1 MTTCGVITHR
11 IQYKISCKIHFR
23 MVSKTR
29 VLMCAILEPQLQLF
43 WNFCTN
49 RCLFTWFILSL
60 CQFVKNRDGSP
71 TITKLAIEFEFAM
84 RKWRFNDVIAVALV
98 YSTLNPQIFR
108 SPISLVYMCTS
119 IILPIRRHLCS
130 VPLVS
135 AFLRPKIHQV
145 YGLFLDQSISSMA
158 SKHKR
163 RTREFR
169 KSSSIHNSR
178 ASKQH

>member
-1 MTTCGVITHR
+1 
-11 IQYKISCKIHFR
+11 
-23 MVSKTR
+23 MVA
-29 VLMCAILEPQLQLF
+29 LQLQSE
-43 WNFCTN
+43 
-49 RCLFTWFILSL
+49 RLSL
-60 CQFVKNRDGSP
+60 NLPCGSEGLM
-71 TITKLAIEFEFAM
+71 TSSQSLLYFIS
-84 RKWRFNDVIAVALV
+84 FNMHICKTAV

-108 SPISLVYMCTS
+108 SPNSLVYMCTS
-119 IILPIRRHLCS
+119 IILPIRHHLCS

-135 AFLRPKIHQV
+135 AFLRPTIHQV